1 MKNLHRDKEI
11 WSRIFIRI
19 IYKIQ
24 EILTCLTTCEAKVSS
39 YLWRVKINRG
49 CIFHGRISW
58 WRTPDSIIEIGQDC
72 VFRSGKWSNRVGLNR
87 PCMVSTLRH
96 NAIVSIGD
104 NCGFSGTVI
113 AAADSIRIGS
123 NVLCGANVT
132 ITDTDW
138 HHTDSAKRKD
148 ELAPAAPIVI
158 EDNVWLCM
166 NVTVLKGVTIGCGS
180 VIAANS
186 VVTESIPD
194 NVIAA
199 GQPAIVIKKL
209 QALQV

>member
-1 MKNLHRDKEI
+1 MKLG
-11 WSRIFIRI
+11 
-19 IYKIQ
+19 
-24 EILTCLTTCEAKVSS
+24 
-39 YLWRVKINRG
+39 RG

-58 WRTPDSIIEIGQDC
+58 WRTPDSTIEIGQKC
-72 VFRSGKWSNRVGLNR
+72 RFRSGKWSNRIGLNR

-96 NAIVSIGD
+96 KARVSIGED
-104 NCGFSGTVI
+104 CGFSGTVI
-113 AAADSIRIGS
+113 AAAESISIGS
-123 NVLCGANVT
+123 NVICGANVT

-138 HHTDSAKRKD
+138 HHTDPTKRRD
-148 ELAPAAPIVI
+148 AAAQSAPIVV

-194 NVIAA
+194 RVIAA
-199 GQPAIVIKKL
+199 GQPAKVVRKL
-209 QALQV
+209 AIQQSFNDTQS